1 MGVRRPCGKRN
12 AKKIPEKTQ
21 TKKGLFLFF
30 SSIQYSTA
38 SHEIK
43 AVCDSTY
50 SCRRYPFFALLQ
62 SQAIQKVVINA
73 HIKAG
78 ISPSS
83 CQLFIYQC
91 VKKFFAIIILR
102 HQKHLTNCY
111 TFLFRKFQV
120 NKSMHLDCVITRVRK
135 Q

>member
-1 MGVRRPCGKRN
+1 MWQ
-12 AKKIPEKTQ
+12 EKCKENPRKNTDKER
-21 TKKGLFLFF
+21 TFLFF

-50 SCRRYPFFALLQ
+50 SCRRYPFFCSPAELGYIESRDQCSYQ
-62 SQAIQKVVINA
+62 SGHFPIFL
-73 HIKAG
+73 
-78 ISPSS
+78 PTF
-83 CQLFIYQC
+83 LFIN
-91 VKKFFAIIILR
+91 VSKSFFAIIILR

-120 NKSMHLDCVITRVRK
+120 NKSVHLRYAITRVRK
-135 Q
+135 L

>member
-1 MGVRRPCGKRN
+1 MWQ
-12 AKKIPEKTQ
+12 EKCKENPRKNTDKER
-21 TKKGLFLFF
+21 TFLFF
-30 SSIQYSTA
+30 SRIQYSTA

-50 SCRRYPFFALLQ
+50 SCRRYLFFCSPAKLGYIESRDQ
-62 SQAIQKVVINA
+62 CS
-73 HIKAG
+73 AG

-83 CQLFIYQC
+83 CQLFIYLC

-120 NKSMHLDCVITRVRK
+120 SKSVHLRYAITRVRK

>member
-1 MGVRRPCGKRN
+1 MWQ
-12 AKKIPEKTQ
+12 EKCKENPRKNTDKER
-21 TKKGLFLFF
+21 TFLFF

-50 SCRRYPFFALLQ
+50 SCRRYPFFCSPAELGYIESRDQCSYQ
-62 SQAIQKVVINA
+62 SGHFPIFLPTFYLSMCQKVFC
-73 HIKAG
+73 HH
-78 ISPSS
+78 
-83 CQLFIYQC
+83 Y
-91 VKKFFAIIILR
+91 FATS
-102 HQKHLTNCY
+102 KHLTNCY

-120 NKSMHLDCVITRVRK
+120 NKSVHLRYAITRVRK